1 MNMQIYVLHD
11 GIKGNVTAEG
21 FADHYKA
28 ESFDFGV
35 SRNLSMT
42 TGSTSNRESDNPTLS
57 EVTLTKLADNSATE
71 LFKDSVGGGKG
82 SQGKT
87 VIIKFVQTGA
97 KGDEVFMEY
106 TLKNAMV
113 SNYNVSAH
121 GSGAASETFTLNFTE
136 ILISFNDFDS
146 GNAQASP
153 QRVGYNVEKTTVL

>member
-1 MNMQIYVLHD
+1 MQIYVLHD

-21 FADHYKA
+21 FKDHYKA
-28 ESFDFGV
+28 ESFNFGV

-57 EVTLTKLADNSATE
+57 EITLTKLADNSATE

-82 SQGKT
+82 SQGKQ
-87 VIIKFVQTGA
+87 VIIKFVQTGS

-113 SNYNVSAH
+113 SSYNVSAQ
-121 GSGAASETFTLNFTE
+121 GTDQAVEVFTLNYTE
-136 ILISFNDFDS
+136 VLISFSDFDS